1 MWKLR
6 SWIFIAALAFASS
19 LVGCGK
25 KEAAADSTPP
35 ATGTATV
42 QPAAT
47 EVKQELSS
55 VQQALKSGSYDNAAA
70 ELLRM
75 RAAGR
80 NFSQQ
85 DAAAYREALSEAYSR
100 ALEAAAKGDAKA
112 AAAVQMIRASG
123 GR

>member
-1 MWKLR
+1 M
-6 SWIFIAALAFASS
+6 
-19 LVGCGK
+19 
-25 KEAAADSTPP
+25 
-35 ATGTATV
+35 
-42 QPAAT
+42 
-47 EVKQELSS
+47 
-55 VQQALKSGSYDNAAA
+55 QQALKSGSYDNAAA